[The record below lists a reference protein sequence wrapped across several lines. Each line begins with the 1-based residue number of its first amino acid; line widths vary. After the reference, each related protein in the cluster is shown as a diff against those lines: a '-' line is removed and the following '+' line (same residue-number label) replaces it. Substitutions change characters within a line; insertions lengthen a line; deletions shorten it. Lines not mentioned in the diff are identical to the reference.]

1 MDWVLKLRQTF
12 NITNTPV
19 ELGVEES
26 RLNELSE
33 MAANDPTAGGNP
45 IPVSATD
52 MKVMYEAAMAGK
64 L

>member
-1 MDWVLKLRQTF
+1 LRHTF
-12 NITNTPV
+12 NIANTPH

-45 IPVSATD
+45 IPVGAAD